1 MIVVPRRTCRY
12 RLAKHRADNPP
23 KGPWQAPIVDRIK
36 PAVVKLA
43 AEWPAWWHRKI
54 WTMGRYAG
62 WELRSQ
68 SSVRRAMARRG
79 LLQPVSY
86 RAERYQ
92 LAKPESTDWLLAGA
106 GGRADVG
113 MMPGW
118 GRVGLSGVCW
128 GVLG

>member
-1 MIVVPRRTCRY
+1 MPNRCITGNGCRWRPVRVEACMAITRFVAVIVVPRRTCRY

-92 LAKPESTDWLLAGA
+92 LA
-106 GGRADVG
+106 
-113 MMPGW
+113 
-118 GRVGLSGVCW
+118 
-128 GVLG
+128 